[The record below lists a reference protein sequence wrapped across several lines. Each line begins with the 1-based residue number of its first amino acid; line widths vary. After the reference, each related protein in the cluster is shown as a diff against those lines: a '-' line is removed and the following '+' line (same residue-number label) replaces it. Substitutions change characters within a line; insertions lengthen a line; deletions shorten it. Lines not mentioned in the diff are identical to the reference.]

1 MLLKHLDFMVS
12 IVLKIVARPC
22 GFLQFPKMSWAAL
35 DPCIGDGVTFTA
47 ITADPGVLR
56 YGIIDGTFWGVRG
69 CTSTSRPSKRTS
81 GS

>member
-47 ITADPGVLR
+47 IPADPRVLR
-56 YGIIDGTFWGVRG
+56 YGILDWDFRG
-69 CTSTSRPSKRTS
+69 NQGLNFCQ
-81 GS
+81 